1 LSFAKKRQPT
11 VVVKPS
17 KPVYPVKPNKPFKP
31 IKKPKKPIKY
41 KFDTEDDQWTS
52 YTSDVFY

>member
-1 LSFAKKRQPT
+1 M
-11 VVVKPS
+11 VVKPS
-17 KPVYPVKPNKPFKP
+17 KPVYPAKPNKPFKP